1 MVFEAGQKFTTD
13 LESSTPL
20 LATSL
25 LAMPP
30 KLTYSSK
37 PSTLALT
44 GMAQHEPNPEL
55 PLLKTFSLATADTP
69 FVFVGATCTG
79 EYFIS
84 MC

>member
-37 PSTLALT
+37 PSSLAVT
-44 GMAQHEPNPEL
+44 GIAQHEPNPEL
-55 PLLKTFSLATADTP
+55 PPGDGRHAICLHGCN
-69 FVFVGATCTG
+69 V
-79 EYFIS
+79 YW
-84 MC
+84 